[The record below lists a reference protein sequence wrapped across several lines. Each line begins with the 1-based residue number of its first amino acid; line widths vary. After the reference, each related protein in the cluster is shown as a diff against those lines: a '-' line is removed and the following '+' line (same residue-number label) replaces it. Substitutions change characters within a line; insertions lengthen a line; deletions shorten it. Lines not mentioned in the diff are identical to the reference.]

1 MKDKLKLTT
10 KRIFYALNQRK
21 ILILSGF
28 LILILSILNSL
39 HAQYPD
45 EFDNILGGYFIT
57 QGKLLYLSY
66 FTHHGPFAYFYAA
79 FISIF
84 SGPSFVN
91 FRIILTIT
99 NFFLASLFA
108 YYIYKKFGAF
118 YLKLTFIIWLV
129 ITVSATYWWA
139 HMLLSDSLAAFLLL
153 GVFINLIFTYF
164 HNFEFSYK
172 DLFLNSLLI
181 SFTLLTSLTYV
192 YVAAIL
198 YFSII
203 YWLFKNP
210 IKDRFS
216 RIKIIGI
223 FSSPYLIFLIYLL
236 LTGSLSEYYYQAIYY
251 NKEYYVRLS
260 DGSQLNNPIRH
271 LVIIFSEF
279 IDRYRALLVSVK
291 DLNLGNPLNIFFAL
305 SNVTLIIYLL
315 VIKRVKLAIF
325 MFLVLVYLTTRT
337 DPFQSKET
345 DYQSL
350 PYNYFSIFNSVFVI
364 VLLND
369 YLKKI
374 TNYTSKLILS
384 SLYLLIVL
392 LCFFSGWFL
401 FNKSFEKMYSKF
413 MGTQPL
419 IYDRPAVANNLSKI
433 LSEEDYYYI
442 GPFDFEEHL
451 YMKAKPPSRYLIALP
466 GMDNSEK
473 IKAEILDDLKMN
485 RPKVIVF
492 NIDDKIYSQDPG
504 RFILDYIKDEYFTL
518 DSLNYPDKT
527 IEIHQNSLGTQQKY
541 SLSRHFF
548 FDKNKKDEIL
558 ETLIKEGWISK
569 I

>member
-1 MKDKLKLTT
+1 MKVKFVNIINRVFYLINQ
-10 KRIFYALNQRK
+10 KRMLLLFGLV
-21 ILILSGF
+21 ILV
-28 LILILSILNSL
+28 LSILNSL

-66 FTHHGPFAYFYAA
+66 FTHHGPIAYFYAA
-79 FISIF
+79 IISLL

-91 FRIILTIT
+91 FRIILSLA
-99 NFFLASLFA
+99 NFLLGSLFA
-108 YYIYKKFGAF
+108 YYINKKFGTF
-118 YLKLTFIIWLV
+118 YLRLTLIIWTI
-129 ITVSATYWWA
+129 ITLSATYWWA

-153 GVFINLIFTYF
+153 GVFINLVFTYF
-164 HNFEFSYK
+164 NNLKFNYK
-172 DLFLNSLLI
+172 DLFLNSFLL
-181 SFTLLTSLTYV
+181 SFAVLTSLTYT
-192 YVAAIL
+192 YVAVIL
-198 YFSII
+198 YLSIL

-210 IKDRFS
+210 IKDNLS
-216 RIKIIGI
+216 WLKIIGI
-223 FSSPYLIFLIYLL
+223 FALPFLIFTIYLL
-236 LTGSLSEYYYQAIYY
+236 LTGSVNEYYYQSIYY
-251 NKEYYVRLS
+251 NKKYYVKLT
-260 DGSQLNNPIRH
+260 DGSELNNPIRH
-271 LVIIFSEF
+271 MIIIFSDF
-279 IDRYRALLVSVK
+279 IDRYRALLASVK
-291 DLNLGNPLNIFFAL
+291 DLNLGNPLNTTLAL
-305 SNVTLIIYLL
+305 ANTTLIIYLL
-315 VIKRVKLAIF
+315 IIKRIKLAIF
-325 MFLVLVYLTTRT
+325 MFLVLVYLTTRA

-350 PYNYFSIFNSVFVI
+350 PYDYFSIFNSLFVI

-369 YLKKI
+369 YLKK
-374 TNYTSKLILS
+374 TLSYTAKLVLS
-384 SLYLLIVL
+384 SLYLLLVL
-392 LCFFSGWFL
+392 LCFFSIWFL
-401 FNKSFEKMYSKF
+401 FNKSFEKLYAKF

-419 IYDRPAVANNLSKI
+419 IYDRPAIAGNLNKI
-433 LSEEDYYYI
+433 LSPDDYYYI

-466 GMDNSEK
+466 GMDHSEK
-473 IKAEILDDLKMN
+473 IKLEILEDLKIN

-527 IEIHQNSLGTQQKY
+527 IDIHQNSFGNQQKY